1 MKLADNAFDR
11 NLISEKLFEA
21 LGSVVGVQSISLV
34 GSFCDKQDL
43 SVISDID
50 TIVVCDNLTEEI
62 FESCIDSVSC
72 LSGSE
77 LGFPDR
83 EIFVNSS
90 FGPLKFDKP
99 NLIVIHLMIY
109 DTAGHREHVLKSPF
123 TCYDW
128 ERSNLFHGKSL
139 REVYPVLRLQPNHF
153 THARRGLDDY
163 LEDISKG
170 VISYR
175 RYAFDSGVPQEV
187 LDFHSLDSKHKGE
200 YAYHIV
206 KNLVS
211 NYFKMLLGENI
222 VFDQKELIFNWENF
236 LPESVYFIPFYQ
248 KLEELKLNRASNY
261 PEDTLLRVSGFLKC
275 FEDSFARH
283 WNSGL
288 KIKFFRHGK
297 TKLNDGSFLGQGRNP
312 ELDEDLID
320 RDLGVKTTFSSPM
333 KRAIMTASEITPNA
347 DLVEDSRLI
356 EINYGRAEGMFV
368 DDFKSV
374 YPEIFKAWGRGED
387 AKFPNGENS
396 ADVLRRLKEF
406 LKDLKDSNGEVA
418 VVTHNVVLRC
428 LIGMM
433 WHLPISSWHLIQ
445 VPHCREIEILRMGKK
460 FYLNLEPEL
469 KGLLTDSFL

>member
-297 TKLNDGSFLGQGRNP
+297 TKLNGELAIQASGCKHIIIRTAWVFSEYGHNFLKTMLRLGA
-312 ELDEDLID
+312 D
-320 RDLGVKTTFSSPM
+320 RDELSIVGDQIGCPTYAQDIARAIIATLPHLLLEKNRQGVYHYCGNEQCSWYDFAQVIFREASQLNHKIPDSVKPINTVDYPTLAVRPPYSVLNCSKIKSHYGIKNSDWRLGVK
-333 KRAIMTASEITPNA
+333 KVVKKVI
-347 DLVEDSRLI
+347 LI
-356 EINYGRAEGMFV
+356 
-368 DDFKSV
+368 
-374 YPEIFKAWGRGED
+374 
-387 AKFPNGENS
+387 
-396 ADVLRRLKEF
+396 
-406 LKDLKDSNGEVA
+406 
-418 VVTHNVVLRC
+418 
-428 LIGMM
+428 
-433 WHLPISSWHLIQ
+433 
-445 VPHCREIEILRMGKK
+445 
-460 FYLNLEPEL
+460 
-469 KGLLTDSFL
+469 